1 MKVIL
6 SNLLL
11 AVSSVISAQPKM
23 FDGVVVNHRQEV
35 ILAKVAVET
44 AFDALIFK
52 SNSDTAVCSIL
63 PAHRVN
69 SFRYFDS
76 VGNINRQFISL
87 RHHGAYR
94 FFEIVIYG
102 PVQVLRRLK
111 RGVSPLKANEGHDYD
126 FFCWFGSEL
135 IELKKF
141 KSDVFPFLVQMHG
154 QILEDFVRQSKLRLH
169 DAGSIFSIVKKCNEL
184 SGRQRLVAT
193 R

>member
-6 SNLLL
+6 SSLLL
-11 AVSSVISAQPKM
+11 AVSWVISAQPKM
-23 FDGVVVNHRQEV
+23 YDGVVVNHRQEV

-44 AFDALIFK
+44 AFDVVIFK
-52 SNSDTAVCSIL
+52 SNSDTTVCSIL

-76 VGNINRQFISL
+76 VNNINRQFISL

-102 PVQVLRRLK
+102 PVQVMRKLK
-111 RGVSPLKANEGHDYD
+111 RSVSPLEANEGHDYD
-126 FFCWFGSEL
+126 FFCWFGNEL
-135 IELKKF
+135 TELKNF
-141 KSDVFPFLVQMHG
+141 KSAVFPLLVQVYG
-154 QILEDFVRQSKLRLH
+154 KELEDFISQNRLRLH
-169 DAGSIFSIVKKCNEL
+169 DQVSVFSIVKKCNGL
-184 SGRQRLVAT
+184 SEKQRLVAT

>member
-1 MKVIL
+1 VKVIL

-87 RHHGAYR
+87 RYHGAYR

-111 RGVSPLKANEGHDYD
+111 RGVSPLEANEGHDYD

-184 SGRQRLVAT
+184 SRRQRLVAT

>member
-6 SNLLL
+6 SSLLL
-11 AVSSVISAQPKM
+11 AVSWVISAQPKM

-44 AFDALIFK
+44 AFDAVIFK
-52 SNSDTAVCSIL
+52 SNSDTAICSIL

-76 VGNINRQFISL
+76 VININRQFISL

-154 QILEDFVRQSKLRLH
+154 QILEDFVRQNKLRLN
-169 DAGSIFSIVKKCNEL
+169 DAGSIFSVVKKCNEL

>member
-87 RHHGAYR
+87 RYHGAYR

-111 RGVSPLKANEGHDYD
+111 RGVSPLEANEGHDYD

-154 QILEDFVRQSKLRLH
+154 HILEDFVRQSKLRLH